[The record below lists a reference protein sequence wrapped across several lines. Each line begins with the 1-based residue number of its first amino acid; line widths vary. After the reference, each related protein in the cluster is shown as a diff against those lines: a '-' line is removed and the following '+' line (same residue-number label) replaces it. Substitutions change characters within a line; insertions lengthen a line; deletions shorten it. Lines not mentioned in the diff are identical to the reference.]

1 MAISWAC
8 PIGVEAYART
18 GRKAPAPRMDC
29 PGCQRPMAF
38 DGVYP
43 RQVREAGVVHRIFV
57 HRARCGRC
65 GFGDALLPSFVV
77 RRRRDSAFAVG
88 AAVLERCGVDLPA
101 EAPLLYAGTPART
114 VRSWRQRFSGQADDL
129 SVRFS
134 ALCAQW
140 GGHLPW
146 VIPKDPSA
154 RAAVAMGAAWQA
166 RRRQARWGLPGAWLV
181 ANVVLGGKL
190 LSTRVDLPWPIRPA
204 AIGWSR
210 GP

>member
-1 MAISWAC
+1 
-8 PIGVEAYART
+8 
-18 GRKAPAPRMDC
+18 
-29 PGCQRPMAF
+29 MAF

-77 RRRRDSAFAVG
+77 RRRRDSDFAVG

-181 ANVVLGGKL
+181 ANVVLGGTIPRTMQPL
-190 LSTRVDLPWPIRPA
+190 LCV
-204 AIGWSR
+204 
-210 GP
+210 